1 MRKEQKARSRERI
14 LRTAAECFRSHGYNA
29 TGISEMMQKSGLTN
43 GAFYAHFSS
52 KDHLLSEVAVE
63 AARQML
69 ADWVKGIEGLS
80 PYQRVE
86 VLLDRY
92 ISTEHRDNPHTGCT
106 LPTLGAEIAR
116 QNSDARQGVERQMQA
131 SLMPLTEA
139 LRELGIAEANA
150 LAWSLL
156 SMCVGAITLA
166 RTVDDENL
174 SSQIMDDTLCQAM
187 RLVDVQVKADV

>member
-1 MRKEQKARSRERI
+1 MRKEQKTRSRERI
-14 LRTAAECFRSHGYNA
+14 LRTAAECFRSQGYTA
-29 TGISEMMQKSGLTN
+29 TGISELMQKSGLTN

-52 KDHLLSEVAVE
+52 KDHLLSEVAVA

-69 ADWVKGIEGLS
+69 ADWVEGIEGLS

-86 VLLDRY
+86 VLLARY
-92 ISTEHRDNPHTGCT
+92 ISPEHRDNPHTGCT
-106 LPTLGAEIAR
+106 LPTLGPEIAR
-116 QNSDARQGVERQMQA
+116 QDSDARQAVERQMQA

-139 LRELGIAEANA
+139 LRELGITGADT

-166 RTVDDENL
+166 RTVDDANL

>member
-14 LRTAAECFRSHGYNA
+14 LRTAAECFRSQGYSA
-29 TGISEMMQKSGLTN
+29 TGISELMQKSGLTN

-52 KDHLLSEVAVE
+52 KGHLLSEVAVE

-69 ADWVKGIEGLS
+69 EDWVEGIEGLS

-86 VLLDRY
+86 VLLARY
-92 ISTEHRDNPHTGCT
+92 ISTEHRDNPHRGCT

-116 QNSDARQGVERQMQA
+116 QDSDARQAVERQMQA
-131 SLMPLTEA
+131 SLTPLTEA

>member
-14 LRTAAECFRSHGYNA
+14 LRTAAECFRSQGYNA
-29 TGISEMMQKSGLTN
+29 TGISELMQKSGLTN

-52 KDHLLSEVAVE
+52 KGHLLPEVAVE

-69 ADWVKGIEGLS
+69 EDWVEGIEGLS

-86 VLLDRY
+86 VLLARY
-92 ISTEHRDNPHTGCT
+92 ISTEHRDNPHRGCT

-116 QNSDARQGVERQMQA
+116 QDSDARQAVERQMQA

-139 LRELGIAEANA
+139 LRELDIAEANA

-174 SSQIMDDTLCQAM
+174 SSQIMGDTLCQAM